1 MKAVETWRLSWIIR
15 LSPKGN
21 HMNLYR
27 KEEGEDWNRRGE
39 SDMKTEAE
47 IRNMLPQAKGCQES
61 LEDQEA
67 RDGFSPR
74 AFLEDSP
81 VDSSIPARCY

>member
-15 LSPKGN
+15 LGPKGN

-39 SDMKTEAE
+39 SDMKTETE
-47 IRNMLPQAKGCQES
+47 IGNMPPQAKGCQES
-61 LEDQEA
+61 LEDA
-67 RDGFSPR
+67 RGKGWILP
-74 AFLEDSP
+74 
-81 VDSSIPARCY
+81 